1 MRGPNT
7 WDKRRKKD
15 ETVLSGQS
23 RLYRLISFIAFVV
36 FFFQIITNFSFEIF
50 LSAKPLTA

>member
-15 ETVLSGQS
+15 ETVLSGH
-23 RLYRLISFIAFVV
+23 FVGFRIGQRV
-36 FFFQIITNFSFEIF
+36 SKSGPVKTMGQRFQKRDTY
-50 LSAKPLTA
+50 